1 MPSWVR
7 IPDAEDDGS
16 DRVKLAVM
24 GIINDMYGI
33 TEADF
38 HSAEL
43 TLVPAM
49 NARDVGFDRSLIA
62 AYGHDDRVCASIRCA
77 PYWIPRTPPRP

>member
-1 MPSWVR
+1 MNAIVGT

-49 NARDVGFDRSLIA
+49 NARATWASTA
-62 AYGHDDRVCASIRCA
+62 A
-77 PYWIPRTPPRP
+77 